1 MKKFY
6 LAGVPALL
14 GVLFLLQVPS
24 SGPAHAISGCCKQ
37 STDGVRWHAIHRD
50 FKRCKA
56 QNAAEK
62 DNVFQPSGQFWWDTR
77 C

>member
-37 STDGVRWHAIHRD
+37 PEMAW
-50 FKRCKA
+50 
-56 QNAAEK
+56 AEK
-62 DNVFQPSGQFWWDTR
+62 AGLEPGQAQPEEQELEQEQTLTAD
-77 C
+77 